1 MEEKVIQENI
11 RLAEMIAEANYAD
24 QKIKMEHDRKNI
36 EIEERV
42 AKAKAREKVLS
53 AFGNES
59 LQKYKKE

>member
-24 QKIKMEHDRKNI
+24 QKIKMEHDRKNL